1 MNFHI
6 KIFVCVRQ
14 AKNTFLAFCADTN
27 HFLAVKSILGDLAI
41 WQNAN
46 QFFYEKLD
54 NLPPRPF
61 IYF

>member
-1 MNFHI
+1 MDFYI
-6 KIFVCVRQ
+6 KVFVCVHQ

-27 HFLAVKSILGDLAI
+27 HILAVKSILGDFAF

-46 QFFYEKLD
+46 QFFNEKLD